1 MIKVECKDKVL
12 KNKRERNIYQT
23 TKEFLEVK
31 NIKAEF

>member
-1 MIKVECKDKVL
+1 MEGQSVKKRE
-12 KNKRERNIYQT
+12 RERNIHQT